1 MKIKQLSVFLENK
14 PGALSAPCRLL
25 ARAGINIQTCSL
37 ADTREFGILRL
48 IIEDTDKARRLL
60 QRNGFAVKVTDVVAL
75 EVKDE
80 PGGLA
85 AILDALEGT
94 GINVEYAYSLTGR
107 TRSGHVLLLFRFS
120 DPNTALS
127 VLKDRK
133 INTVGSEEL
142 SRRLKG

>member
-25 ARAGINIQTCSL
+25 AKAGINIQTCSL

-48 IIEDTDKARRLL
+48 VVEDTEKARRLL
-60 QRNGFAVKVTDVVAL
+60 QRNGFAVKVTEVIAL
-75 EVKDE
+75 EVTDE

-94 GINVEYAYSLTGR
+94 GINVEYAYSLSGR
-107 TRSGHVLLLFRFS
+107 TKGHALLLFRFS
-120 DPNTALS
+120 DPNAALQ
-127 VLKDRK
+127 VLKDRN

-142 SRRLKG
+142 TRRLKV

>member
-14 PGALSAPCRLL
+14 PGALSSPCRLL
-25 ARAGINIQTCSL
+25 AKAGINIQTASL

-48 IIEDTDKARRLL
+48 IVEDTDKAKRLL
-60 QRNGFAVKVTDVVAL
+60 QRNGFAVKLTDVIAL
-75 EVKDE
+75 EVADE

-85 AILDALEGT
+85 AILDALEGS

-107 TRSGHVLLLFRFS
+107 TKSGHALLLFRFS
-120 DPNTALS
+120 DPNTALQ
-127 VLKDRK
+127 VLKERK
-133 INTVGSEEL
+133 ISTVGSEEL

>member
-25 ARAGINIQTCSL
+25 AKADINIQTCSL

-48 IIEDTDKARRLL
+48 MVEDTEKARRLL
-60 QRNGFAVKVTDVVAL
+60 QRNGFAVKVTEVIAL
-75 EVKDE
+75 EVDDR

-107 TRSGHVLLLFRFS
+107 TKGHALLLFRFS
-120 DPNTALS
+120 DPNAALQM
-127 VLKDRK
+127 LKERK

-142 SRRLKG
+142 TRRLKG